1 MRMDA
6 CKDILKDMTLRWGC
20 KNESINYKLIER
32 SCEKMRYLTIALSKG
47 RLTELTLDM
56 FESVGIDCS
65 ELKTNTRKLIIT
77 DEVNKVKFFLA
88 KPSDVP
94 TYVEYGAADIGIVG
108 KDTLLEE
115 GRNLYEVLNLGFA
128 ACRMVVAGPKE
139 LEGKLDELTNKRVAT
154 KYPRIAKEYFQHI
167 RKESIEIIKLNG
179 SVELAPLVGLSEVIV
194 DLVES
199 GKTLKE
205 NGLVVLDTIAEI
217 SARMIVNRVS
227 MKMENERIGRIIEG
241 FRKKLDK

>member
-1 MRMDA
+1 
-6 CKDILKDMTLRWGC
+6 
-20 KNESINYKLIER
+20 
-32 SCEKMRYLTIALSKG
+32 MRYLNIALSKG
-47 RLTELTLDM
+47 RLTELSIEL
-56 FESVGIDCS
+56 FEAIGIDCS
-65 ELKTNTRKLIIT
+65 ELKNASRKLILC
-77 DEVNKVKFFLA
+77 DETNKIKFFLV

-128 ACRMVVAGPKE
+128 ACRMVVAGPSE
-139 LEGKLDELTNKRVAT
+139 LYGKLDMLNNKRVAT
-154 KYPRIAKEYFQHI
+154 KYPRIARDYFEHK

-199 GKTLKE
+199 GRTLKE
-205 NGLVVLDTIAEI
+205 NGLCVLDTIADI
-217 SARMIVNRVS
+217 SARLVVNRVS
-227 MKMENERIGRIIEG
+227 LKMESERINRIIDG
-241 FRKKLDK
+241 IRKQLEKGRE